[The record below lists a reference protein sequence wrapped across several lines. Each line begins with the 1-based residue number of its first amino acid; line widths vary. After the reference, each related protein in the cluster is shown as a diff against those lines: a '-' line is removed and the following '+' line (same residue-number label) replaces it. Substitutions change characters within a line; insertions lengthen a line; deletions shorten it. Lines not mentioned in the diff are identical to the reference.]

1 MILAN
6 FLAHYLSFW
15 EALGDVL
22 GLDVALGL
30 GHHPTDLLSLS
41 VDDLVEA
48 DLLGHDLAVGVLVGH
63 IVLAVLGL
71 ANCKHAMTGS
81 WSVLVF
87 LRAPLFSTDTARFD
101 YIQPRKR
108 KIVGN
113 PIDKMA

>member
-1 MILAN
+1 ML
-6 FLAHYLSFW
+6 YLSFW
-15 EALGDVL
+15 EALSGVL

-63 IVLAVLGL
+63 FVFAVLGL

-81 WSVLVF
+81 LVI
-87 LRAPLFSTDTARFD
+87 FSTM
-101 YIQPRKR
+101 
-108 KIVGN
+108 
-113 PIDKMA
+113 DKFSLALQY